1 MYVFIFGRAGSSLL
15 HRLSFSCR
23 EWGLLSS
30 QCAGFSSQGTGSRA
44 QGFTAVVAGWL
55 RCPGHMGSSWIR
67 DRTHVSCIGRR
78 TLYHRATREAW
89 VSSSSLRLE
98 QVLDPR
104 ESERNNA
111 YRGGWGRSSGL
122 STVELRR
129 CCFYQFHTQL
139 PALQSQ
145 LSQNDTLAS

>member
-15 HRLSFSCR
+15 HRLSSSCR

-111 YRGGWGRSSGL
+111 YRGGWGRSSG
-122 STVELRR
+122 TELR
-129 CCFYQFHTQL
+129 FIDSGAAEVLLLSISHT
-139 PALQSQ
+139 A
-145 LSQNDTLAS
+145 ASAAESTESE

>member
-1 MYVFIFGRAGSSLL
+1 MFSSIWFMYVFIFGRAGSSLL
-15 HRLSFSCR
+15 RRLSSSCR

-30 QCAGFSSQGTGSRA
+30 QCAGFSLQGTGSWA
-44 QGFTAVVAGWL
+44 QGFTAVVAGFSSTASVVVAQRL

-67 DRTHVSCIGRR
+67 DQTHVSCIGRR

-129 CCFYQFHTQL
+129 CCFY
-139 PALQSQ
+139 
-145 LSQNDTLAS
+145 